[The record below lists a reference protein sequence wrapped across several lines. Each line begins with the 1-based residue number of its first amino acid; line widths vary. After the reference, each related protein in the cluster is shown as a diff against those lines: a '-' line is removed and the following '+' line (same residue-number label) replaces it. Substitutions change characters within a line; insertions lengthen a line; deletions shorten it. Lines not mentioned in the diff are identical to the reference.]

1 MTKKLTSD
9 KNPSALSNK
18 ESISRM
24 IALIGFLSLNVMAIF
39 SDEIINQIKS
49 NIQEKPAILEVQEKK
64 KQIIEVQQV
73 VKSIKSEELIQL
85 QEKYQELSAK
95 YDNLDDKISK
105 MQNHQNSSKIILTYF
120 DLLKKIQNGEN
131 YQNELLITKL
141 LINKESELYQYFLEL
156 ENLLKNNIKTNKEII
171 NNFDKII
178 SELITNYRQNDD
190 DTLISKIK
198 NNILSHITIRKIKFE
213 EQDETKINY
222 LIYEI
227 ERDLKSEDYQEA
239 LYFLNKINK
248 TAIELTS
255 EIKEDLQNLIRFQDI
270 NQNIL
275 QLLQ

>member
-1 MTKKLTSD
+1 
-9 KNPSALSNK
+9 
-18 ESISRM
+18 
-24 IALIGFLSLNVMAIF
+24 
-39 SDEIINQIKS
+39 
-49 NIQEKPAILEVQEKK
+49 
-64 KQIIEVQQV
+64 
-73 VKSIKSEELIQL
+73 
-85 QEKYQELSAK
+85 
-95 YDNLDDKISK
+95 

-178 SELITNYRQNDD
+178 SELITHYRQNDD

>member
-24 IALIGFLSLNVMAIF
+24 IALICFLSLNVMAIF

-131 YQNELLITKL
+131 YQN
-141 LINKESELYQYFLEL
+141 
-156 ENLLKNNIKTNKEII
+156 
-171 NNFDKII
+171 
-178 SELITNYRQNDD
+178 
-190 DTLISKIK
+190 
-198 NNILSHITIRKIKFE
+198 
-213 EQDETKINY
+213 
-222 LIYEI
+222 
-227 ERDLKSEDYQEA
+227 
-239 LYFLNKINK
+239 
-248 TAIELTS
+248 
-255 EIKEDLQNLIRFQDI
+255 
-270 NQNIL
+270 
-275 QLLQ
+275 

>member
-141 LINKESELYQYFLEL
+141 LINKES
-156 ENLLKNNIKTNKEII
+156 
-171 NNFDKII
+171 
-178 SELITNYRQNDD
+178 
-190 DTLISKIK
+190 
-198 NNILSHITIRKIKFE
+198 
-213 EQDETKINY
+213 
-222 LIYEI
+222 
-227 ERDLKSEDYQEA
+227 
-239 LYFLNKINK
+239 
-248 TAIELTS
+248 
-255 EIKEDLQNLIRFQDI
+255 
-270 NQNIL
+270 
-275 QLLQ
+275 

>member
-39 SDEIINQIKS
+39 SDEIINQIQS

-178 SELITNYRQNDD
+178 SELITHYRQNDD

>member
-178 SELITNYRQNDD
+178 SELITHYRQNDD

-270 NQNIL
+270 NQNIM

>member
-178 SELITNYRQNDD
+178 SELITHYRQNDD

>member
-120 DLLKKIQNGEN
+120 DLLKKFKMERI
-131 YQNELLITKL
+131 
-141 LINKESELYQYFLEL
+141 
-156 ENLLKNNIKTNKEII
+156 IKM
-171 NNFDKII
+171 
-178 SELITNYRQNDD
+178 SY
-190 DTLISKIK
+190 
-198 NNILSHITIRKIKFE
+198 
-213 EQDETKINY
+213 
-222 LIYEI
+222 
-227 ERDLKSEDYQEA
+227 
-239 LYFLNKINK
+239 
-248 TAIELTS
+248 
-255 EIKEDLQNLIRFQDI
+255 
-270 NQNIL
+270 
-275 QLLQ
+275 